1 MVQSQRPSKSPSAS
15 SVAKTA
21 GSHAHRT
28 ESSAGNATD
37 SGRRRFLTGLAA
49 MAAPAALGASQ
60 THAQTPASQTPAN
73 PTPAAATPLPAIRLG
88 KYVISR
94 LVAGAN
100 PLSGYSYQ
108 GPHTDRAMKEYF
120 TLERRVEF
128 LQNCERA
135 GITAHQFSNYKDS
148 EYLKVARDQ
157 GVKLHYFGLHS
168 DAATVKEAVQAV
180 QPIALVH
187 HGGATDSRFA
197 EGKQQEVHDF
207 VKAAHDAGIMAG
219 VSAHNPDCIKRVA
232 DAGWEVDFFMTCFYF
247 LTRERVPGALEKVPP
262 VPCLELSYPFYTD
275 DPLTMTE
282 VVRQVKQPCF
292 GFKILAAGRAC
303 RNDRRVREAFKFA
316 FTNIKP
322 SDAVIVGMFPRYTDE
337 IQFNAQATRDYGTA
351 AKEKR

>member
-1 MVQSQRPSKSPSAS
+1 MSQSERPSRTQSANS
-15 SVAKTA
+15 TSKIA
-21 GSHAHRT
+21 GSHADRNGPP
-28 ESSAGNATD
+28 AGVAPD
-37 SGRRRFLTGLAA
+37 AGRRRFLTGLAA
-49 MAAPAALGASQ
+49 AAAPAVLGAGQS
-60 THAQTPASQTPAN
+60 HAQTPAS
-73 PTPAAATPLPAIRLG
+73 PTPASQAPPAASPLPSIQLG
-88 KYVISR
+88 KYRISR

-100 PLSGYSYQ
+100 PISGYSYQ
-108 GPHTDRAMKEYF
+108 GPHTDRLMKEYF

-148 EYLKVARDQ
+148 EYLLAARDH
-157 GVKLHYFGLHS
+157 GVKLHFFGLHS

-180 QPIALVH
+180 QPVALVH

-207 VKAAHDAGIMAG
+207 IKAVHDAGIMAG
-219 VSAHNPDCIKRVA
+219 VSAHNPDCIKYVA
-232 DAGWEVDFFMTCFYF
+232 DKGWEADFFMTCFYF

-262 VPCLELSYPFYTD
+262 VPCLELSYPFYID
-275 DPLTMTE
+275 DPATMTD
-282 VVRQVKQPCF
+282 VMRQVKQPCF

-322 SDAVIVGMFPRYTDE
+322 IDAVIVGMFPRFTDE
-337 IQFNAQATRDYGTA
+337 IQFNVQATRDYG
-351 AKEKR
+351 KV